1 MSREGITLRHFFW
14 FGHMISTQLNIAIVS
29 KRSLI
34 RELVTDYCSAQGF
47 NVVGSFASL
56 MDIDD
61 DTGDCTILLH
71 VTGGDSSI
79 VREIDLFQKTYPDDR
94 IIAVCSRQIH
104 ERAMTEISPKV
115 EALIVDDSSLR
126 ALTGVLTLVQE
137 GFRLTPPPAPS
148 QGDTRDS
155 GQSDDRMETA
165 TPFVRGFETEDDG
178 GDDSFEEE
186 ASHAEG
192 ARPRALSKLSS
203 RERAVIRKLREG
215 ASNKDIA
222 KDLDIGESTVK
233 VHLRSCYR
241 KIGVRNR
248 TQAAMWVTKHI
259 PN

>member
-1 MSREGITLRHFFW
+1 M
-14 FGHMISTQLNIAIVS
+14 QNAPLNIVIVS
-29 KRSLI
+29 RRALI
-34 RELVTDYCSAQGF
+34 RELVADFCSAQGF
-47 NVVGSFASL
+47 NVVGSFSALTDVVSNSNSF
-56 MDIDD
+56 
-61 DTGDCTILLH
+61 TVLLH
-71 VTGGDSSI
+71 VSGGDTAI
-79 VREIDLFQKTYPDDR
+79 AAEIDQFQKMFPNTR
-94 IIAVCSRQIH
+94 IIAVCSRLIH
-104 ERAMTEISPKV
+104 DRAMTDISPKV
-115 EALIVDDSSLR
+115 AALIVDDSSLR

-148 QGDTRDS
+148 LGDASKNPQPGRVE
-155 GQSDDRMETA
+155 GPAPE
-165 TPFVRGFETEDDG
+165 
-178 GDDSFEEE
+178 SFAQDTDTEEE
-186 ASHAEG
+186 FLGDEQSYDPEPTR
-192 ARPRALSKLSS
+192 ARAFSKLSS